1 MAAWRGF
8 LVLLFG
14 LGLAALLDA
23 EGLRKQAET
32 QPAGV
37 GRTLAMDV
45 TRPLVSV
52 SRALHLTTPRH
63 AVQVAIGRIGQYSP
77 SWCHG
82 VLRPLNAGL
91 AKKLEFHSA
100 KSGPRICSTMST
112 ISGMRA

>member
-32 QPAGV
+32 QPAGL

-52 SRALHLTTPRH
+52 SRTLHLTAPRH
-63 AVQVAIGRIGQYSP
+63 AVQVAIGSP
-77 SWCHG
+77 GGADAEATRATRCHADRTRG
-82 VLRPLNAGL
+82 
-91 AKKLEFHSA
+91 S
-100 KSGPRICSTMST
+100 PRTFC
-112 ISGMRA
+112 